1 MQIDN
6 ISSVKNHIISAH
18 STDEMCP
25 PTFVDMLTTIRSA
38 LGNARSTNKGVF
50 QLRNSKCSLDDDED
64 AINRFN
70 GVMDA
75 LPLGKMD
82 PALLSTQVE
91 SWDLLCSNTHT
102 LLAIWEEFVP
112 AGQMR
117 RKSTVRR
124 IVPQKAVKKRE
135 RSEEEEQE
143 DQESN
148 ENEDSSKHNSD
159 QPVTQ
164 PTEPVE
170 SPAPATEDVDTGK
183 KNKDQKK
190 KDGTKKGGNSK
201 NKKKKEEE
209 DKGSQPKS
217 EEGRRRYPQRDRSA
231 SSGK

>member
-135 RSEEEEQE
+135 RSEEEEE
-143 DQESN
+143 DNLKEG
-148 ENEDSSKHNSD
+148 EDSSDHKSAEAAT
-159 QPVTQ
+159 QPVA
-164 PTEPVE
+164 
-170 SPAPATEDVDTGK
+170 SPAPATEDDKAGK

-190 KDGTKKGGNSK
+190 KASTKKDGNSK
-201 NKKKKEEE
+201 KNKKRKKAKSGSA
-209 DKGSQPKS
+209 KGGAGGYGLRS
-217 EEGRRRYPQRDRSA
+217 RDG